1 MSTATGRS
9 HRVVFNYF
17 RRFALLYR
25 YELAIVVEATV
36 GATTSW
42 RHVDGDQ
49 DDGDH
54 GVMPVTM
61 EIMPVLWKMEIK
73 STSSWPYHV
82 TYDLHVM
89 LILLCILFCLGRR

>member
-1 MSTATGRS
+1 MSVSTATGRS
-9 HRVVFNYF
+9 HRVVFNLF
-17 RRFALLYR
+17 SPFFALFYR

-42 RHVDGDQ
+42 RHVDGD
-49 DDGDH
+49 H
-54 GVMPVTM
+54 GVMPVT
-61 EIMPVLWKMEIK
+61 MEIK

-89 LILLCILFCLGRR
+89 FILYASYFA

>member
-1 MSTATGRS
+1 MSLIIF
-9 HRVVFNYF
+9 VV
-17 RRFALLYR
+17 FALLYR

-61 EIMPVLWKMEIK
+61 EIMPVLWRWRSKAQVHGHIMSLMIC
-73 STSSWPYHV
+73 
-82 TYDLHVM
+82 M
-89 LILLCILFCLGRR
+89 

>member
-1 MSTATGRS
+1 M
-9 HRVVFNYF
+9 
-17 RRFALLYR
+17 
-25 YELAIVVEATV
+25 EAIV

-61 EIMPVLWKMEIK
+61 EKEHLEKEEVAGEEEME
-73 STSSWPYHV
+73 W
-82 TYDLHVM
+82 
-89 LILLCILFCLGRR
+89 RRGAEE

>member
-42 RHVDGDQ
+42 RHVYGDQ

-61 EIMPVLWKMEIK
+61 EIMPVLWRWRSKAQVHGHIMSLMIC
-73 STSSWPYHV
+73 
-82 TYDLHVM
+82 M
-89 LILLCILFCLGRR
+89 

>member
-1 MSTATGRS
+1 MSLYCMRCK
-9 HRVVFNYF
+9 HDVI
-17 RRFALLYR
+17 ALLYR

-42 RHVDGDQ
+42 RHVDGDL

-61 EIMPVLWKMEIK
+61 EIMPVLWRWRSKARVHGHIMSLMIC
-73 STSSWPYHV
+73 
-82 TYDLHVM
+82 M
-89 LILLCILFCLGRR
+89 

>member
-1 MSTATGRS
+1 LSLIIFA
-9 HRVVFNYF
+9 V
-17 RRFALLYR
+17 FALLYR

-61 EIMPVLWKMEIK
+61 EIMPVL
-73 STSSWPYHV
+73 
-82 TYDLHVM
+82 
-89 LILLCILFCLGRR
+89 